1 MEDLTN
7 TNVNNELYDKFYN
20 EGYRIA
26 SNKEKFKK
34 EKLKLQSSKNI
45 FTILKKYIYNIKKI

>member
-7 TNVNNELYDKFYN
+7 TNVNSELYDKFYN

-34 EKLKLQSSKNI
+34 EKLKLQS
-45 FTILKKYIYNIKKI
+45 